1 MKYPLKLLAVLTL
14 AVIPASSAFAQEK
27 ITIQG
32 SDTLLKMAALEA
44 AAFME
49 KRPGQIIQVTGGG
62 SGTGIAAII
71 NGGVDIANASRPMKS
86 RERTLAAARGGEPF
100 EIPVALDG
108 IAIFVNRA
116 NPVRS
121 MTLAQVRGVF
131 TGKINNWRQVGGLDT
146 PITRYS
152 RENNSGTY
160 LFFKEQALG
169 KENFAPDCQNLP
181 GTASVVNAVSR
192 DHRAIGFGGLP
203 YGEGVKI
210 LALEGI
216 IPSAETIASGQY
228 PISRR
233 LYQYTLGKPRGLAR
247 EFILFELT
255 SEGQALA
262 ARAGYVPLPESER
275 LQSAAALE

>member
-1 MKYPLKLLAVLTL
+1 MLLAAVTL
-14 AVIPASSAFAQEK
+14 AAIPAPSAFAQEK

-49 KRPGQIIQVTGGG
+49 KRPGKIIQVTGGG

-71 NGGVDIANASRPMKS
+71 NGAVDIANASRPMKP
-86 RERTLAAARGGEPF
+86 REQKMASARGYEVF
-100 EIPVALDG
+100 ETPVALDG
-108 IAIFVNRA
+108 IAIFANRA

-121 MTLAQVRGVF
+121 LTLAQARGIF
-131 TGKINNWRQVGGLDT
+131 TGRINNWRQVGGLDT

-160 LFFKEQALG
+160 LYFKEQALA

-210 LALEGI
+210 LELEGI
-216 IPSAETIASGQY
+216 TPSPETIASGRY

-233 LYQYTLGKPRGLAR
+233 LYQYTLGRPRGLAR

-255 SEGQALA
+255 AEGQALA
-262 ARAGYVPLPESER
+262 ARAGYVPLPEAER
-275 LQSAAALE
+275 MQSAAALE